1 MFFVMFHSK
10 HINIQVKL
18 YSKLMSIEKARKH
31 TGFRAFLLIK
41 TYYLFSAYV
50 SNPYS
55 RLQ

>member
-1 MFFVMFHSK
+1 
-10 HINIQVKL
+10 
-18 YSKLMSIEKARKH
+18 MSIEKARKH

-55 RLQ
+55 RPQWIHRT